1 MSAQPFRAP
10 HGGRI
15 DRRRP
20 LGFTF
25 DGAAFSGFHGD
36 TLASALVANGVT
48 LVGRSF
54 KYHRR
59 RGILSA
65 GVEEPN
71 ALVQLGA
78 GARTEPNMR
87 ATQVELTGGLA
98 AHSQNRWPSLRFDAG
113 AVNNF
118 FSPLL
123 PAGFYNKTFK
133 WPPAWW
139 MGYEFFIRRMA
150 GLGRA
155 PSAADPD
162 CYTRRFAHCDVL
174 VVGGGAAGLAAAR
187 AAANGGAKVFLLE
200 QDFCFGGALLASG
213 AEINGAA
220 AADWVDGEVDFLN
233 GAPGVTLLARTA
245 AFGVYD
251 DNLICACQRLGGGE
265 VFDAEKTKKP
275 RQRLWWIRA
284 RRVVLCSGALE
295 RPLVFPG
302 NDTPGVMLAAAAVT
316 YARRFAAL
324 AGRNAVVFTNND
336 SAYDVIPALHE
347 AGGAVAMVVD
357 SREGGAGAA
366 AAALAEQHGVTVR
379 RGAVV
384 TAVRGGRRVRGAV
397 VDGAAAT
404 VDCDLLCVSGGWN
417 PTVHLFSQAQ
427 GRLRY
432 ADGIA
437 AFVPD
442 GGADNFTAA
451 GAVTGESGTA
461 GCIAAGAHAGA
472 AAAAAVRGVGVTVSD
487 AATVTVTGDLC
498 ASMEPITALWTV
510 DGGRGKAF
518 VDFQN
523 DVTAADIALAHRE
536 GYSKVEHLKRYTTL
550 GMGTDQGRTSGVIGA
565 AIMAGLCGRTVGAG
579 GATTFRPPFT
589 AVTLGAIAGAERG
602 AEFMP
607 LRRSP
612 LHHWHVNN
620 GAVMVNVDLW
630 QRAQFYPRGGETMMQ
645 AVNRE
650 ARHVREKAG
659 LVDVSTLGKIC
670 IRGRDAGVFLE
681 RVYINKWTTLR
692 AGRCRYGLML
702 REDGFVLDDGTTTRI
717 AGGEYYMTTTTARA
731 AEVLA
736 HLEFYAQ
743 TVWPELQVHLDSVTD
758 QWAAAALAGPRA
770 REVLAAAVDRGAA
783 VDNDALPFM
792 GYAEAAVDG
801 CPVRLFRITFSGER
815 AYEVHMPAG
824 YAEAVWSRLLAAG
837 AGFGIAP
844 YGTEAMNV
852 LRIEKGHVTGAE
864 LDGTTLAADLG
875 FAAMQKTDGDFIGRR
890 SLERPGFQAPRME
903 LVGLAADDNKPIARG
918 AQLIDEPGL
927 PAQAVMAGHVT
938 SACYSA
944 NLNKEIALALLRGGR
959 GLHGGKM
966 FAASPLSGASTP
978 VTVTSPVF
986 IDPPGE
992 RARG

>member
-10 HGGRI
+10 NGGRI

-20 LGFTF
+20 LRFTF
-25 DGAAFSGFHGD
+25 DGVEYGGFHGD
-36 TLASALVANGVT
+36 TLASALVANGVS

-54 KYHRR
+54 KYHRP

-78 GARTEPNMR
+78 GARTEPNIR
-87 ATQVELTGGLA
+87 ATQVELVDGLV

-113 AVNNF
+113 AVNGF

-155 PSAADPD
+155 PAVADPD
-162 CYTRRFAHCDVL
+162 FYTRRFAHCDVL
-174 VVGGGAAGLAAAR
+174 VAGGGAAGLAAAR

-200 QDFCFGGALLASG
+200 QDFCFGGALLANG

-233 GAPGVTLLARTA
+233 GEAGVTLLARTT

-251 DNLICACQRLGGGE
+251 DNLICACQKLGGGE
-265 VFDAEKTKKP
+265 LSGADKTKKP

-295 RPLVFPG
+295 RPPVFPG
-302 NDTPGVMLAAAAVT
+302 NDTPGVMLAGAVVT

-324 AGRNAVVFTNND
+324 AGESAVVFTNND
-336 SAYDVIPALHE
+336 SAYAVIPALHE
-347 AGGAVAMVVD
+347 AGGTVAMVVD
-357 SREGGAGAA
+357 SREGGAGASA
-366 AAALAEQHGVTVR
+366 NALAERHGVTVR

-397 VDGAAAT
+397 VDGAA

-432 ADGIA
+432 DEGIA

-442 GGADNFTAA
+442 GGADNLTVAGAAA
-451 GAVTGESGTA
+451 GEFGTA
-461 GCIAAGAHAGA
+461 KCIAAGAAAGT
-472 AAAAAVRGVGVTVSD
+472 AAAAAVRGVGVTVHD
-487 AATVTVTGDLC
+487 VATVTITGDLC
-498 ASMEPITALWTV
+498 ASMEPIAALWTV

-523 DVTAADIALAHRE
+523 DVTAADIALTHRE

-550 GMGTDQGRTSGVIGA
+550 GMGTDQGRTSGVTGA

-579 GATTFRPPFT
+579 GVTTFRPPFT
-589 AVTLGAIAGAERG
+589 AVTLGAIAGTERG

-612 LHHWHVNN
+612 LHDWHVNN

-630 QRAQFYPRGGETMMQ
+630 QRARFYPRDGETMMQ
-645 AVNRE
+645 AINRE
-650 ARHVREKAG
+650 ARHVREKVG

-670 IRGRDAGVFLE
+670 IRGRDAGGFLE

-702 REDGFVLDDGTTTRI
+702 REDSFVLDDGTTTRI
-717 AGGEYYMTTTTARA
+717 GGGEYYMTTTTARA

-743 TVWPELQVHLDSVTD
+743 TVWPELRVHLDSVTD
-758 QWAAAALAGPRA
+758 QWAALALAGPLA
-770 REVLAAAVDRGAA
+770 REVLAAAVDAGA

-815 AYEVHMPAG
+815 AYEVHTPADH
-824 YAEAVWSRLLAAG
+824 AEAVWSRLLAAG

-852 LRIEKGHVTGAE
+852 LRMEKGHVTGAE

-875 FAAMQKTDGDFIGRR
+875 FAAMQKTDGDFIGKR
-890 SLERPGFQAPRME
+890 SLERPAFAEPRRE
-903 LVGLAADDNKPIARG
+903 LVGLVADDNKPIARG
-918 AQLIDEPGL
+918 AQLIDEPGR
-927 PAQAVMAGHVT
+927 PAQAAMAGHVT
-938 SACYSA
+938 SACYSP

-959 GLHGGKM
+959 GLHGKKM

-986 IDPPGE
+986 IDPQGA

>member
-1 MSAQPFRAP
+1 MNAQPFRAP
-10 HGGRI
+10 NGGRI

-20 LGFTF
+20 LRFTF
-25 DGAAFSGFHGD
+25 DGVAHGGFHGD
-36 TLASALVANGVT
+36 TLASALVANGVN

-71 ALVQLGA
+71 ALVQLGH
-78 GARTEPNMR
+78 GARTEPNIR
-87 ATQVELTGGLA
+87 ATQVELVDGLV

-113 AVNNF
+113 AVNNL
-118 FSPLL
+118 FSALL

-133 WPPAWW
+133 WPPTWW

-155 PSAADPD
+155 PAAADPD
-162 CYTRRFAHCDVL
+162 FYTRRFAHCDVL

-187 AAANGGAKVFLLE
+187 AAAHGGARVFLLE

-213 AEINGAA
+213 AEINGTAA
-220 AADWVDGEVDFLN
+220 ARWVDGEVDFLN
-233 GAPGVTLLARTA
+233 GEPGVTLLARTV

-251 DNLICACQRLGGGE
+251 DNLICACQQLGGGE
-265 VFDAEKTKKP
+265 VNEKEKTKKP

-302 NDTPGVMLAAAAVT
+302 NDRPGVMLAGAAAV

-324 AGRNAVVFTNND
+324 AGGNAVVFTNND
-336 SAYDVIPALHE
+336 SAYAVIPALHD
-347 AGGAVAMVVD
+347 AGGKVAMVVD
-357 SREGGAGAA
+357 SREGGAGASA
-366 AAALAEQHGVTVR
+366 NALAEQHGVTVR

-384 TAVRGGRRVRGAV
+384 TAVRGGRRVRGAA
-397 VDGAAAT
+397 VDGAV

-417 PTVHLFSQAQ
+417 PTVHLFSQAR

-432 ADGIA
+432 DDGIA
-437 AFVPD
+437 AFVPA
-442 GGADNFTAA
+442 GGAGNFTVA
-451 GAVTGESGTA
+451 GAVTGEFGTA
-461 GCIAAGAHAGA
+461 KCIAAGAAAGT
-472 AAAAAVRGVGVTVSD
+472 AAAAAVRGVGVTAGDS
-487 AATVTVTGDLC
+487 ATVTVTGDLC
-498 ASMEPITALWTV
+498 ASMKPIAALWTV

-550 GMGTDQGRTSGVIGA
+550 GMGTDQGRTSGVTGA
-565 AIMAGLCGRTVGAG
+565 AIMAGLCGRPVGAG
-579 GATTFRPPFT
+579 GTATFRPPFT

-602 AEFMP
+602 DHFMP

-620 GAVMVNVDLW
+620 GAVMLNVDLW
-630 QRAQFYPRGGETMMQ
+630 QRAQFYPRRGEAMMQ

-650 ARHVREKAG
+650 ARHVRGKVG

-717 AGGEYYMTTTTARA
+717 ADGEYYMTTTTARA

-758 QWAAAALAGPRA
+758 QWAASALAGPMA
-770 REVLAAAVDRGAA
+770 REVLAAAVDAGVA

-792 GYAEAAVDG
+792 DYAEAAVDG

-815 AYEVHMPAG
+815 AFEVHTPAD
-824 YAEAVWSRLLAAG
+824 YAEVVWSRLLAAG

-875 FAAMQKTDGDFIGRR
+875 FAAMQKSDGDFIGKR
-890 SLERPGFQAPRME
+890 SLERPGFRQPRME
-903 LVGLAADDNKPIARG
+903 LVGLVADDGKPIARG
-918 AQLIDEPGL
+918 AQLINEPGL
-927 PAQAVMAGHVT
+927 PAQAAMAGHVT

-959 GLHGGKM
+959 GLHGKKM

-986 IDPPGE
+986 IDPQGE

>member
-10 HGGRI
+10 NGGRI

-20 LGFTF
+20 LRFTF
-25 DGAAFSGFHGD
+25 DGVEYGGFHGD
-36 TLASALVANGVT
+36 TLASALVANGVN

-54 KYHRR
+54 KYHRP

-78 GARTEPNMR
+78 GARTEPNIR
-87 ATQVELTGGLA
+87 ATQVELADGLV

-113 AVNNF
+113 AVNGF

-139 MGYEFFIRRMA
+139 LGYEFFIRRMA

-155 PSAADPD
+155 PAAADPD
-162 CYTRRFAHCDVL
+162 SYTRRFAHCDVL

-187 AAANGGAKVFLLE
+187 AAAHGGAKVFLLE
-200 QDFCFGGALLASG
+200 QDFCFGGALLANG

-233 GAPGVTLLARTA
+233 GEAGVTLLARTT

-251 DNLICACQRLGGGE
+251 DNLICAGQKLGGGE
-265 VFDAEKTKKP
+265 LSGADKTKKP

-295 RPLVFPG
+295 RPPAFPG
-302 NDTPGVMLAAAAVT
+302 NDTPGVMLAGAAVT

-324 AGRNAVVFTNND
+324 AGENAVVFTNND
-336 SAYDVIPALHE
+336 SAYAAIPALHE
-347 AGGAVAMVVD
+347 AGGTVAMVVD
-357 SREGGAGAA
+357 SREGGAGAF
-366 AAALAEQHGVTVR
+366 AAALAEQRGVTVR

-397 VDGAAAT
+397 VDGTA

-432 ADGIA
+432 DDGIA
-437 AFVPD
+437 AFVPA
-442 GGADNFTAA
+442 GGADNLTVA
-451 GAVTGESGTA
+451 GAATGEFGTA
-461 GCIAAGAHAGA
+461 RCIAAGAHAGT
-472 AAAAAVRGVGVTVSD
+472 AAAAAVRGVRVTVHD
-487 AATVTVTGDLC
+487 VATVTVTGDLC
-498 ASMEPITALWTV
+498 ASMEPIAALWTV

-550 GMGTDQGRTSGVIGA
+550 GMGTDQGRTSGVTGA

-579 GATTFRPPFT
+579 GVTTFRPPFT
-589 AVTLGAIAGAERG
+589 AVTLGAIAGTGRG
-602 AEFMP
+602 ADFMP

-612 LHHWHVNN
+612 LHDWHVNN
-620 GAVMVNVDLW
+620 GAVMINVDLW
-630 QRAQFYPRGGETMMQ
+630 QRARFYPRDGETMMQ

-650 ARHVREKAG
+650 ARHVREKVG

-670 IRGRDAGVFLE
+670 IHGRGAGVFLE

-717 AGGEYYMTTTTARA
+717 GGGEYYMTTTTARA

-743 TVWPELQVHLDSVTD
+743 TVWPELQVHLASVTD
-758 QWAAAALAGPRA
+758 QWAALALAGPLA
-770 REVLAAAVDRGAA
+770 REVLAAAADAGA
-783 VDNDALPFM
+783 VDNNALPFM

-815 AYEVHMPAG
+815 AYEVHTPAG
-824 YAEAVWSRLLAAG
+824 HAEAVWSRLLAAG

-875 FAAMQKTDGDFIGRR
+875 FAAMQKTDGDFVGKR
-890 SLERPGFQAPRME
+890 SLERPAFAEPRME
-903 LVGLAADDNKPIARG
+903 LVGLVADGKKPIARG
-918 AQLIDEPGL
+918 AQLIDRPGR
-927 PAQAVMAGHVT
+927 PAQAAMAGHVT
-938 SACYSA
+938 SACYSP

-959 GLHGGKM
+959 GLHGKKM

-978 VTVTSPVF
+978 VTVTAPVF
-986 IDPPGE
+986 IDPQGA